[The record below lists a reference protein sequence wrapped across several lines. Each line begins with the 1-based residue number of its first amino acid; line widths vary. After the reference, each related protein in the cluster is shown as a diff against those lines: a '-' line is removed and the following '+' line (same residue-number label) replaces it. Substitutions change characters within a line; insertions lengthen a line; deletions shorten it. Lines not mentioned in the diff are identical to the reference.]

1 MSHSQSALTRC
12 TRKTSPP
19 ECGILERTRASPN
32 SAKTL
37 TPPKTHVEPEVCT
50 SFTSR
55 ATQRTRGTIK
65 PTKESNGAKP
75 PDHTAAFGAMDHHKG
90 TTSTLLY
97 HRQWNRHGTRQH
109 QRFSPQALLCASR
122 SRRLTLRTQLQR
134 PNASYSISL

>member
-1 MSHSQSALTRC
+1 MSHLQSALTRC

-19 ECGILERTRASPN
+19 KCGILGRIRASPN
-32 SAKTL
+32 SAKTRI
-37 TPPKTHVEPEVCT
+37 PPKTYAEPEGCT

-55 ATQRTRGTIK
+55 VTRRTRGTIK
-65 PTKESNGAKP
+65 PTKEFNGAKTL
-75 PDHTAAFGAMDHHKG
+75 DHTAAFGAMDHHKG

-97 HRQWNRHGTRQH
+97 LRQWNRHGTRQH

-134 PNASYSISL
+134 PNASYSIRL

>member
-19 ECGILERTRASPN
+19 KCGILGRIRASPN

-37 TPPKTHVEPEVCT
+37 TSPKTSVEPEVCT

-55 ATQRTRGTIK
+55 DTRRTRGMTK
-65 PTKESNGAKP
+65 PMKEFSGAKP
-75 PDHTAAFGAMDHHKG
+75 QDHIAAFGAMDHHKG

-97 HRQWNRHGTRQH
+97 LRQWNRHGTRQH

-134 PNASYSISL
+134 PNASYSIRL